1 MDQALRGRLF
11 SAFLPSAGASAPTP
25 RAGPYDHF
33 QPARL
38 EGKSREACFS
48 RIRPAPAEEN
58 ASCRSILPRHGQPA
72 GKAKPCRAPDAGRK
86 AGRYMI
92 RIRRRHGLLIRCRR
106 RISRR
111 LPHSFFPQRG
121 ATSREWSARDVEE
134 RRRLRP
140 AGERPAA
147 RRRNKGVPRCS
158 CRNRGRAAKGG
169 LRPRPP

>member
-1 MDQALRGRLF
+1 MRYVDARSRRFCLPPEQAPPLHGPGRMITSSLRGWKEKAVKRVF
-11 SAFLPSAGASAPTP
+11 P
-25 RAGPYDHF
+25 H
-33 QPARL
+33 PACSSR
-38 EGKSREACFS
+38 GKR
-48 RIRPAPAEEN
+48 
-58 ASCRSILPRHGQPA
+58 ILPKCPFPSRTACGQGEA
-72 GKAKPCRAPDAGRK
+72 VPCARRWKEGRAAYDPHKTA
-86 AGRYMI
+86 AWSP
-92 RIRRRHGLLIRCRR
+92 IRCRR

-121 ATSREWSARDVEE
+121 AMSRERGARAVEG

-147 RRRNKGVPRCS
+147 RRQNKGVPRCS